1 MQEQKRPI
9 LSIKRKPS
17 LMYQKPPQKPDS
29 ETVNRTPRTQ
39 PEQPEQLTDIDSTGT
54 RKKPNYREPPGWEEV
69 RGKFSDG
76 YFNLGKMLTDAVDT
90 KKKKSRRDDK
100 P

>member
-29 ETVNRTPRTQ
+29 EQNAAQVEQQQAATASSTKAKPKYKGL
-39 PEQPEQLTDIDSTGT
+39 PEWKDVKH
-54 RKKPNYREPPGWEEV
+54 RFAAWYFK
-69 RGKFSDG
+69 
-76 YFNLGKMLTDAVDT
+76 YFNQ
-90 KKKKSRRDDK
+90 
-100 P
+100 

>member
-29 ETVNRTPRTQ
+29 EQNATQ
-39 PEQPEQLTDIDSTGT
+39 PEQPEQLTDSDSTGT
-54 RKKPNYREPPGWEEV
+54 RKKPN
-69 RGKFSDG
+69 FSDG
-76 YFNLGKMLTDAVDT
+76 YFNLGKMLTEIQLMQ

>member
-29 ETVNRTPRTQ
+29 EQNAA
-39 PEQPEQLTDIDSTGT
+39 QPEQLADSDNTGT
-54 RKKPNYREPPGWEEV
+54 RKKPNYKEPPGWEEV
-69 RGKFSDG
+69 KGKFACF
-76 YFNLGKMLTDAVDT
+76 YFHIGEMLTEMQLT
-90 KKKKSRRDDK
+90 QLTQKKKKSRRDNES
-100 P
+100 

>member
-29 ETVNRTPRTQ
+29 EQNATQ
-39 PEQPEQLTDIDSTGT
+39 PEQAASASSTKAKPKYKGLPEWKDVKH
-54 RKKPNYREPPGWEEV
+54 RFEV
-69 RGKFSDG
+69 ECVKQFVKAGLLRG
-76 YFNLGKMLTDAVDT
+76 N
-90 KKKKSRRDDK
+90 SR
-100 P
+100 

>member
-29 ETVNRTPRTQ
+29 EQSAAQ
-39 PEQPEQLTDIDSTGT
+39 PEQQAATVTTI
-54 RKKPNYREPPGWEEV
+54 KAKPKYKGLPGWEEV

-76 YFNLGKMLTDAVDT
+76 YFNLGKMLSSGMFR
-90 KKKKSRRDDK
+90 KDK
-100 P
+100 QEAARQKRQSGG

>member
-29 ETVNRTPRTQ
+29 EQNAAQ
-39 PEQPEQLTDIDSTGT
+39 PEQAAT
-54 RKKPNYREPPGWEEV
+54 V
-69 RGKFSDG
+69 
-76 YFNLGKMLTDAVDT
+76 AT
-90 KKKKSRRDDK
+90 KKSEAKI
-100 P
+100 

>member
-29 ETVNRTPRTQ
+29 EQSAT
-39 PEQPEQLTDIDSTGT
+39 QPEQLTDSDSTGT

-69 RGKFSDG
+69 REKFSDG
-76 YFNLGKMLTDAVDT
+76 YFNLGKMLTGMQLMQ
-90 KKKKSRRDDK
+90 KKKKSRRDNK